1 MNHILKFNLNGE
13 QVEVTVKSNEKLLD
27 VLRDKL
33 GAVSAKFGCGVAEC
47 GACTVLINGLSVR
60 SCITFA
66 VEVEGKSIVTLEG
79 LQTDGPTK
87 IQKAFIKHNAFQC
100 GFCAPGFIMSA
111 TELIEKNPSPDE
123 EEMRHALAGNLC
135 RCTGYQNIVDAMNEV
150 AEDNLKDTRGGE

>member
-1 MNHILKFNLNGE
+1 MNHMVKFNLNGE
-13 QVEVTVKSNEKLLD
+13 AVEVAVKSNEKLLD

-33 GAVSAKFGCGVAEC
+33 GALSVKFGCGVAEC
-47 GACTVLINGLSVR
+47 GACTVLIDGLSVR

-66 VEVEGKSIVTLEG
+66 VEVEGKSVVTLEG
-79 LQTDGPTK
+79 LQAEGPTK

-111 TELIEKNPSPDE
+111 TELIEKNPTPSE

-135 RCTGYQNIVDAMNEV
+135 RCTGYQNIVNAMNEV
-150 AEDNLKDTRGGE
+150 AEDNLKDARGGK

>member
-13 QVEVTVKSNEKLLD
+13 AVEVAVKSNEKLLD

-47 GACTVLINGLSVR
+47 GACTVLIDGLSVR

-79 LQTDGPTK
+79 LQADGPTK

-100 GFCAPGFIMSA
+100 GFCAPGFIMAA

-150 AEDNLKDTRGGE
+150 AEDNRKEAGK

>member
-1 MNHILKFNLNGE
+1 MNHILRFTLNGE
-13 QVEVTVKSNEKLLD
+13 PVEVAVKSNEKLLD

-33 GAVSAKFGCGVAEC
+33 GATSPKFGCGVAEC
-47 GACTVLINGLSVR
+47 GACTVLIDGLSVR

-79 LQTDGPTK
+79 LQADGPTK
-87 IQKAFIKHNAFQC
+87 IQQSMIKHNAFQC
-100 GFCAPGFIMSA
+100 GFCAPGFVMSA
-111 TELIEKNPSPDE
+111 TELISKNPTPDE

-150 AEDNLKDTRGGE
+150 AEDNRKEGL

>member
-1 MNHILKFNLNGE
+1 MNHILKFNLNGDP
-13 QVEVTVKSNEKLLD
+13 VEVAVKSNEKLLD

-33 GAVSAKFGCGVAEC
+33 GAVSVKFGCGVAEC
-47 GACTVLINGLSVR
+47 GACTVLIDGLSVR

-66 VEVEGKSIVTLEG
+66 MEVEGKNVVTLEG
-79 LQTDGPTK
+79 LQADGPTK

-111 TELIEKNPSPDE
+111 TELISKNPSPSE

-150 AEDNLKDTRGGE
+150 AEDNRKEAGK